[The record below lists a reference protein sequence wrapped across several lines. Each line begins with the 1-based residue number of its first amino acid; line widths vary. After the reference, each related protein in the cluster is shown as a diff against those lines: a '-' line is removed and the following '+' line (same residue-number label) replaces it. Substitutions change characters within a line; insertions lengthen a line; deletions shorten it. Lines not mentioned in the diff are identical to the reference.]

1 MIDFGPDLAVAVD
14 GEGVAQITIR
24 RPPDNYFD
32 IVLLQGIADA
42 LEALAAARDARAVV
56 LASEGRHFCAGA
68 MLSDGR
74 PDPQALYAQAG
85 RIFEAPLPV
94 VAIVHGAAIGGG
106 LGLALAADFRVGSS
120 RSRFSA
126 NFARLGFHQG
136 FALSA
141 TLPAAVGHQRALELL
156 LTGRRIDG
164 LEAFQIGLLDR
175 LVDADECH
183 AAGYAL
189 ALEMARSAP
198 LAVASIRRTLR
209 QRLLAEVHAA
219 LQREAAEQVSLFG
232 TEDYAEGVSAMR
244 DRRLPRFTG
253 R

>member
-1 MIDFGPDLAVAVD
+1 
-14 GEGVAQITIR
+14 
-24 RPPDNYFD
+24 
-32 IVLLQGIADA
+32 
-42 LEALAAARDARAVV
+42 
-56 LASEGRHFCAGA
+56 